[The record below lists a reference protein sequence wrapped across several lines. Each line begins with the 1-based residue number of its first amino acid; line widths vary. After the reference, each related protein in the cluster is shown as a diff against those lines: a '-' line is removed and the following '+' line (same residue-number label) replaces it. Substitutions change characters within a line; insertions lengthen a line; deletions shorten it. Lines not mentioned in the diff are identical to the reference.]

1 MLKANQNALK
11 FVLAMNSS
19 LNSQLLISLLK
30 KQQTKL
36 LQPKKKTTLDSIFQN
51 TLILNHGKK
60 VVMRVINP
68 LVKMVLQVK
77 MVPQSKVQAM
87 VVELHSLA

>member
-19 LNSQLLISLLK
+19 LNSQLPLSLLK
-30 KQQTKL
+30 KLQRML
-36 LQPKKKTTLDSIFQN
+36 LKSKKKTTLDSIFQN

-60 VVMRVINP
+60 VVTRLINH
-68 LVKMVLQVK
+68 LLKMVLQLK

-87 VVELHSLA
+87 VAELHSLE